1 MKTVEA
7 ARGYWTEILSQYI
20 DKKHLVNRHTACPIC
35 GGKDRFRYDNKGGN
49 GTAYCNQCG
58 AKNGMSLLMQ
68 VTGWDFKTAAREI
81 DKMIGNS
88 ELKQEIV
95 KPQNKDRII
104 NFIHS
109 KLTVLETGDNVYKY
123 LKNRGINSFDSRYFR
138 KLVDFDYMEDG
149 FKKDNADCMVAVIT
163 DVNNQRLGYH
173 ITYIKDGK
181 KAAFVAPKKILGNC
195 KGGSIKIGKPKN
207 RILAVTEGIE
217 NALSVTQQYNKTCWA
232 AISANGLKEFQPPKD
247 IDYLLIVADNDFS
260 FTGQEAAY
268 SLAKRVTQMGIEC
281 FVDLPK
287 TRGYDF
293 NQEMV
298 INGI

>member
-7 ARGYWTEILSQYI
+7 ARGYWTEILSKHI

-35 GGKDRFRYDNKGGN
+35 GGKDRFRYDNKNGD

-81 DKMIGNS
+81 DRMIGNS
-88 ELKQEIV
+88 ELKKEIV
-95 KPQNKDRII
+95 KPQNKDKVI

-109 KLTVLETGDNVYKY
+109 KLTTLETGDNVYKY

-138 KLVDFDYMEDG
+138 KINSFDYMEDG
-149 FKKDNADCMVAVIT
+149 FKKDNADCMVCVIT
-163 DVNNQRLGYH
+163 DSDNQRIGYH

-181 KAAFVAPKKILGNC
+181 KAAFVSPKKIFGNM
-195 KGGSIKIGKPKN
+195 KGGCIRLSNPAKM
-207 RILAVTEGIE
+207 LAVTEGVE
-217 NALSVTQQYNKTCWA
+217 NALSVTQTYGHPCWA
-232 AISANGLKEFQPPKD
+232 AVSAQGLKEFMPPKETE
-247 IDYLLIVADNDFS
+247 YLLIVADNDFS

-268 SLAKRVTQMGIEC
+268 SLAKRVTRMGIEC
-281 FVDLPK
+281 YVDMPK

-293 NQEMV
+293 NDEMV